1 MGTKSDF
8 EKIRS
13 ECLLE
18 LIHETQAKGNTKY
31 RIEDILTDFGNDIL
45 TLIEKRM
52 EKAIY
57 DIRFNQ
63 F

>member
-1 MGTKSDF
+1 MKM
-8 EKIRS
+8 
-13 ECLLE
+13 
-18 LIHETQAKGNTKY
+18 IHETQAKGNTKY
-31 RIEDILTDFGNDIL
+31 RIEDILTDFANDIL